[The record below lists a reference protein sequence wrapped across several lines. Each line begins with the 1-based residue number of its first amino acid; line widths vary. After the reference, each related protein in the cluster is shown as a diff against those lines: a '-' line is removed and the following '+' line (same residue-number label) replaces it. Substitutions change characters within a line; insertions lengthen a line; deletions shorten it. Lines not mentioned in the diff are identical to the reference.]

1 VESRK
6 SALTNARSCSDLK
19 RRERMVHSYYLD
31 TKEEVTP
38 KQLDTLGVLQW
49 QLNADKYEEEGKLAQ
64 VRKERDYKN
73 HDVVNI
79 SKAGLGDAY
88 DAKLKMFFEE
98 HLHEDEEI
106 RFILD
111 GSGFFDVRDTND
123 KWIRIEVIK
132 NDLIVLPAGIYHR
145 FSLDDKAYIKAMRLF
160 KDDPKWT
167 PLDRVLPTTDTVPS
181 RKDYLHSIHATA

>member
-1 VESRK
+1 
-6 SALTNARSCSDLK
+6 
-19 RRERMVHSYYLD
+19 MVHAYYID
-31 TKEEVTP
+31 TKEEVT
-38 KQLDTLGVLQW
+38 KEQLQKIGVLQW
-49 QLNADKYEEEGKLAQ
+49 QLNADTYEEDGKLAQ

-79 SKAGLGDAY
+79 SKASLGDAY

-111 GSGFFDVRDTND
+111 GSGFFDVRDAAD
-123 KWIRIEVIK
+123 KWIRIEVFK
-132 NDLIVLPAGIYHR
+132 NDLLVLPAGIYHR

-167 PLDRVLPTTDTVPS
+167 PLDRVLPNTDSVPS
-181 RKDYLHSIHATA
+181 RKDYLLSVQTSA